1 MRSVWISVL
10 ACAAAIALGGCEE
23 ARRAL
28 GQEKSAPDEFAV
40 YSRAPLSLPPDYGLR
55 PPAPGTARPQSVN
68 PRDNAERAILGKAST
83 EPGQSTG
90 VAPADAS
97 PGLLILL
104 RQTGALNADPGI
116 RAAVNQETTG
126 LTEDSRSMA
135 ERLIFWGKTKEYS
148 TAVDPQKESRRISE
162 NQALG
167 RPITE
172 GETPIIERKRF

>member
-1 MRSVWISVL
+1 L
-10 ACAAAIALGGCEE
+10 ACAAAIVLAGCEE
-23 ARRAL
+23 ARKAL

-68 PRDNAERAILGKAST
+68 PRDNAQRAVLGAVRT
-83 EPGQSTG
+83 ESGQTAG

-97 PGLLILL
+97 PGLLALL
-104 RQTGALNADPGI
+104 RQTGALNADPNV
-116 RAAVNQETTG
+116 RAAVNQETAA
-126 LTEDSRSMA
+126 LTEDSKGLA
-135 ERLIFWGKTKEYS
+135 ESLIFWGKPKEYY
-148 TAVDPQKESRRISE
+148 TAVDPQKESRRIRE

-172 GETPIIERKRF
+172 GETPIIERKRKGLFDGAFD